1 MLFRSR
7 QGYWRSTGDVKRL
20 EESEVVI
27 GGTKLLEVSDGQGKR
42 EEETNNEVRRLQSCV
57 SKVCDH
63 DLRQHLTDNTT
74 LCLVAGRDCG
84 RKCIDAVGGV
94 YWLGEVREGV
104 HLFLSVLHYLS
115 HLVVTTYE

>member
-1 MLFRSR
+1 M
-7 QGYWRSTGDVKRL
+7 
-20 EESEVVI
+20 
-27 GGTKLLEVSDGQGKR
+27 LEVSAGEGERK
-42 EEETNNEVRRLQSCV
+42 EGTNNEVWRLRSRV
-57 SKVCDH
+57 SKVRDH
-63 DLRQHLTDNTT
+63 DLRQHLTDNAT